1 MKILKVLN
9 YFMFLYL
16 VPFTMAPYLILSC
29 REEANAQ
36 FKRDWLVEEEIITL
50 LRARMQDCYFYE
62 KGTGP

>member
-1 MKILKVLN
+1 
-9 YFMFLYL
+9 
-16 VPFTMAPYLILSC
+16 MAPYSILYC

>member
-1 MKILKVLN
+1 MLYIYHAHSILC
-9 YFMFLYL
+9 
-16 VPFTMAPYLILSC
+16 C